1 MASKPVISGGKR
13 LRDPSVQPLKIKF
26 LINIPLKV
34 DSEEQAKAR
43 CGYLLDKLPG
53 GFREE
58 DRIITKGKN
67 GKNVLEDV
75 AVIFGMNG
83 KYTPG
88 LDKVLKKLQD
98 FEYDCKDTHIK
109 HSVITYTW
117 GKGGTIAQELPDPN
131 PAEDLIPYQD
141 IREYLKNN
149 DATKELVEELRGKDP
164 HCLLY
169 FSFVDSDTVNFNS
182 IYSEYIQTVR
192 EELRKDKVPPTV
204 MSTGY
209 EVNRNSEHHIA
220 TWLDRMTRV
229 AVAEVHPLL
238 VYYPEPN
245 FCVLVRHGLNTIM
258 ESFIKPNRNKNQP
271 RVMESAVLIRRV
283 KERENFKAVFSDKEP
298 IHIDTPGR
306 FKLSGKGLVTG
317 QSALEGMNLAI
328 CTYANGVLTNARV
341 YNKEQ
346 AGPSDPVK
354 QGKLPKGITGI
365 NRAFIIDLYNC
376 KDDMQFEELVKK
388 NPYDI
393 NGKVA
398 TILVEAIRAAR
409 KYRNVIYELDEMFAK
424 LEISSSSSASS
435 SSLLN
440 CEK

>member
-1 MASKPVISGGKR
+1 M
-13 LRDPSVQPLKIKF
+13 
-26 LINIPLKV
+26 

-83 KYTPG
+83 KYTPE
-88 LDKVLKKLQD
+88 LDKVLKKLRD

-117 GKGGTIAQELPDPN
+117 GKGGTIAKDLPDPN
-131 PAEDLIPYQD
+131 PAKPKVIPYQD

-164 HCLLY
+164 HCLVY
-169 FSFVDSDTVNFNS
+169 FSFIDSDTVNFNS
-182 IYSEYIQTVR
+182 IYSEYIQIVR
-192 EELRKDKVPPTV
+192 EELKKDSIPPTV

-209 EVNRNSEHHIA
+209 EVTRNSEHHIA

-245 FCVLVRHGLNTIM
+245 FCVLVPHGLNTIM
-258 ESFIKPNRNKNQP
+258 ESFIKPNRYKNHP
-271 RVMESAVLIRRV
+271 RAMESSVLISQV
-283 KERENFKAVFSDKEP
+283 KERKKFKAVFSDKEP
-298 IHIDTPGR
+298 IHIETPDR
-306 FKLSGKGLVTG
+306 FSLSGKGLVTG
-317 QSALEGMNLAI
+317 QSALEGMNFAI

-341 YNKEQ
+341 YNREQ

-354 QGKLPKGITGI
+354 QGKLPRGITGI
-365 NRAFIIDLYNC
+365 NRAFIITLYNC
-376 KDDMQFEELVKK
+376 KDDEQFEELAKK
-388 NPYDI
+388 NPFDI
-393 NGKVA
+393 NREVA
-398 TILVEAIRAAR
+398 TILVEAIGAAR
-409 KYRNVIYELDEMFAK
+409 KYRNLIYEIDEMLAN

-435 SSLLN
+435 SLLN